1 MKLINYVLIITMALG
16 SLLDRNR
23 LDTAYQYAEDIKS
36 GKIPACVYIKQA
48 VDRFY
53 DDIKNGHNRGIVF
66 DEDAAQARLTAFDFM
81 NIKKKYEVPGP
92 RGTTKLQT
100 RREAFILEPWQ
111 AWIKANKYGFYKD
124 GFRRFST
131 TVTVVSRKNGKTTLE
146 AADVL
151 VGLLFDGEME
161 SEVYCVATKKDQAM
175 ILFNET
181 RRIIS
186 NSPLIKQYFP
196 KNDGI
201 VKDRIYESS
210 SESIFAALAY
220 GPNTLDGLN
229 PHTVKCDEVHE
240 WDNSEV
246 IDVMESGM
254 GDRVNP
260 SLDII
265 STAGFNKDKFLY
277 QYLQSTKG
285 ILDGT
290 VSKEAG
296 DSIFLAWYTQDSEEE
311 IKNPKMWIKSSPNLG
326 VSVQQKYL
334 EAQVREMSFIPTKRV
349 GVLTKNFNIF
359 TDAAETW
366 ISPEQWN
373 ALYKHPNTIAEKTI
387 KTVWGGLDFASAADM
402 YAISWF
408 YEFTD
413 GTYYLSHRF
422 YAPEQTFG
430 NRYNTAENSQKYA
443 EWEAAGHLHTT
454 PGKVIDSTFVEDYIL
469 DTWQAFGEPK
479 AFIGYDPYRG
489 TEIVARLNQVLGT
502 EYIYDERAAKMVEKS
517 ILQPIKQTVVQLTDA
532 TQKFEEII
540 NSGTLTHDGNPV
552 MAWHVANAIT
562 TYDNNGNVKPDRK
575 NPKKKIDGVYS
586 SLDAIKAFLIF
597 TQTPDANA
605 EDFKIR

>member
-1 MKLINYVLIITMALG
+1 MMRIVYAIAFIMALV
-16 SLLDRNR
+16 SQTDKNR
-23 LDTAYQYAEDIKS
+23 LETAYRYADDIRS
-36 GKIPACVYIKQA
+36 GTIPACVYIKKA

-66 DEDAAQARLTAFDFM
+66 DEDAAQARLRAFDFM

-92 RGTTKLQT
+92 RGSVKLQT

-111 AWIKANKYGFYKD
+111 AWIAANKYGFYKD
-124 GFRRFST
+124 GFRRFNT
-131 TVTVVSRKNGKTTLE
+131 TITVVSRKNGKTTYKS
-146 AADVL
+146 ADGC
-151 VGLLFDGEME
+151 VGLLFDGELE

-175 ILFNET
+175 ILLNEAK
-181 RRIIS
+181 RIIN
-186 NSPLIKQYFP
+186 NSPLLKQYFP
-196 KNDGI
+196 KGEGI
-201 VKDRIYESS
+201 VKDSIYDTQ
-210 SESIFAALAY
+210 SESVFSALAS
-220 GPNTLDGLN
+220 GANTLDGKN
-229 PHTVKCDEVHE
+229 PHFVYCDEVHE
-240 WDNSEV
+240 WDDSELY
-246 IDVMESGM
+246 DVMISGM
-254 GDRVNP
+254 GDRINP
-260 SLDII
+260 CLDII
-265 STAGFNKDKFLY
+265 STAGFHKDKFLY
-277 QYLQSTKG
+277 TLLDSLKG
-285 ILDGT
+285 ILNGT
-290 VSKEAG
+290 VPAE
-296 DSIFLAWYTQDSEEE
+296 DSDNIFLAWYTQDTEEE
-311 IKNPKMWIKSSPNLG
+311 INDPDTWIKSNPNLG
-326 VSVQQKYL
+326 VSVQRKYL
-334 EAQVREMSFIPTKRV
+334 EAEVRSMRFIPSKRV

-366 ISPEQWN
+366 ISPEQWA

-413 GTYYLSHRF
+413 GTYYLQHRF

-502 EYIYDERAAKMVEKS
+502 EYIYDERAAKMVEKN

-597 TQTPDANA
+597 TQTPNANA